1 FMFFFFQAKDGI
13 RDLIVTGV
21 QTCALPIL
29 AANWGTVRLGNMDT
43 PFKKYG
49 DTVGFLGISSG
60 NLVSPNNVMRRVSN
74 SGPSGFNLRRAN
86 AIDFASQNFGGL
98 QAGVQYSI
106 GNPTEA
112 GTTVPTSTAVGT
124 PVGNAPVVNS
134 GIDPAANRDPRVIS
148 MAVKYEGGPFYG
160 AIAFERHFDLFGG
173 SGITG
178 NGSATTSNAADPTV
192 RSRDTAVQVT
202 GVFKL
207 GDHSIEAD
215 VIQTLYQEDGATITG
230 RFNRS

>member
-1 FMFFFFQAKDGI
+1 
-13 RDLIVTGV
+13 TES
-21 QTCALPIL
+21 
-29 AANWGTVRLGNMDT
+29 GTA
-43 PFKKYG
+43 
-49 DTVGFLGISSG
+49 
-60 NLVSPNNVMRRVSN
+60 PN
-74 SGPSGFNLRRAN
+74 GA
-86 AIDFASQNFGGL
+86 
-98 QAGVQYSI
+98 
-106 GNPTEA
+106 
-112 GTTVPTSTAVGT
+112 
-124 PVGNAPVVNS
+124 
-134 GIDPAANRDPRVIS
+134 IDPAANRDPRVIS

-173 SGITG
+173 SGITS
-178 NGSATTSNAADPTV
+178 NNSVTTSNATDPTV